1 MMKKEQYCV
10 ATLQDTIVFEGTR
23 SECLDYIHQAIQKG
37 QKVGYLRT
45 TTIAELEAETI
56 RSGDSKKNGGS
67 TMTQYKPPIGVAT
80 DTITMRRGDLLAG
93 VLGAADDLT
102 NMAEKIVGGLEY
114 IDSLKVTV
122 EFSPKDYPKIK
133 VQRVG
138 RENSSASGVESVM
151 FSTVAVESMQSMEA
165 YRRDQNEK

>member
-1 MMKKEQYCV
+1 
-10 ATLQDTIVFEGTR
+10 
-23 SECLDYIHQAIQKG
+23 
-37 QKVGYLRT
+37 
-45 TTIAELEAETI
+45 
-56 RSGDSKKNGGS
+56 
-67 TMTQYKPPIGVAT
+67 MTQYKAPIRVIP
-80 DTITMRRGDLLAG
+80 DTMRRGDLLAG

-102 NMAEKIVGGLEY
+102 NMAEKIVGGLAY

-138 RENSSASGVESVM
+138 REDSSASGVESVM
-151 FSTVAVESMQSMEA
+151 FSTVAVESMKSMEA